1 MPAAQ
6 LFHLSNIKLCSENSH
21 QLFWL
26 SFAQLSWFSVSQAR
40 RFGAWAG
47 VQIPDF
53 GFRSR
58 AQKESSERKPG
69 ERLSLATRSVG
80 EPTRTNF
87 TLSLNLIF
95 FASSA
100 IAGHNVA
107 GNIVAEGNFR
117 VRKFLVQRK
126 GELRKSLNKRFNSK
140 FTNLINKKIFKLS
153 ASFKFYKLFDTVL

>member
-1 MPAAQ
+1 MNLNSCGYYTKNREYACDLITSSKCQ
-6 LFHLSNIKLCSENSH
+6 RRELFHLSNIKLCRENSH

-95 FASSA
+95 FRIFGNRRTQCCWQHCCRGEFSSSKVSGSKEGG
-100 IAGHNVA
+100 IA
-107 GNIVAEGNFR
+107 
-117 VRKFLVQRK
+117 
-126 GELRKSLNKRFNSK
+126 
-140 FTNLINKKIFKLS
+140 KKLE
-153 ASFKFYKLFDTVL
+153 